1 MTAPSSSDHRAAGWI
16 SDFLWKDGRVEVR
29 KTGVRLALDHR
40 LLLEIASWSVYL
52 TLLWTWAA
60 FAFLFRRDRLSLWFA
75 PDLPRPWYMVR
86 GAAMWSGRGAAMW
99 SGIGVASEPALA
111 DAAFYFDDVTRGS
124 GAAAPTLRNFNLG
137 CGDVSKS
144 HVARV
149 FEAVFG
155 YPLTVDPRT
164 AVGDIVEKSEKNG
177 VHDGRIVRAPL
188 IPRPGHVYQRLVDTT
203 DSEGFSRDLRTPCVD
218 GEPVVVWVKVKPA
231 GDRFAIH
238 NRRARLQT
246 PAETFS
252 PRELA
257 LIRAF
262 NARMG
267 ADWAGL
273 DILRDR
279 DDGRIYIVDVNK
291 TDVGPVIALS
301 WLDKIRSMHRLGKAL
316 ERMIRHD

>member
-1 MTAPSSSDHRAAGWI
+1 MAMTAPSSSDHRAGWI
-16 SDFLWKDGRVEVR
+16 TDFLWKDGRLEVR
-29 KTGVRLALDHR
+29 KTGVRLPLDHH
-40 LLLEIASWSVYL
+40 LVLEVASWAIYL
-52 TLLWTWAA
+52 TLLWTWAV
-60 FAFLFRRDRLSLWFA
+60 FAFLFRRDRLSIWFA

-86 GAAMWSGRGAAMW
+86 GAAMWN
-99 SGIGVASEPALA
+99 GIGVASEPALA
-111 DAAFYFDDVTRGS
+111 DAAFYFDDATRG
-124 GAAAPTLRNFNLG
+124 AASPVPTLRNFNLR

-188 IPRPGHVYQRLVDTT
+188 IPRPGYVYQRLIDTT
-203 DSEGFSRDLRTPCVD
+203 DGEGFTRDLRTPCVD
-218 GEPVVVWVKVKPA
+218 GEPVMVWVKVKPA
-231 GDRFAIH
+231 GGRFAIH

-252 PRELA
+252 PRELSQ
-257 LIRAF
+257 IRAF

-316 ERMIRHD
+316 ERLIRHD